1 MNFMTKENIFIAQKT
16 LNLKGKII
24 HLSSPLVMGIIN
36 LSNDS
41 FYDGGRLSNS
51 QQVLNHA
58 ENLLNQGAQILD
70 IGAVSTRPGA
80 NLADADYEIHK
91 LRTVLG
97 GLVRNFPEAIL
108 SVDTYNSQ
116 TALMAAHEG
125 VHIINDVSG
134 GQIDP
139 EMFATAARLRLPY
152 VLTHMKGTPNTMQN
166 NPEYEDVVREV
177 SAFFAEKIQQ
187 LNQIGVNDIILDP
200 GFGFGKTLEQN
211 YQLLA
216 NLDFFKIFE
225 LPILVGLSRKSM
237 INRLLDISPDKAL
250 NGTTALNTMALMNG
264 ASILRVHDVR
274 EAREVVKI
282 TQMLK
287 YSERYIKP
295 IS

>member
-1 MNFMTKENIFIAQKT
+1 MTKENIFIAQKT